1 MDERKEKNL
10 EGLEKIDKYIYKLR
24 KSGEMKVDAIIFS
37 DWETIDEEAIQQIK
51 NVALLPGIVKEAYAM
66 PDIHWGYG
74 FPIGGVAAF
83 DAEEGIISPGGVGFD
98 INCGVRMLVV
108 DCDNE
113 LVKKYLDRIIKQ
125 IYESVPVGVGERGA
139 LRFSNNEFIK
149 YVIRGV
155 PSIIELGFG
164 LEKDIERIEDT
175 GFLPYCDF
183 SDVSKEAVSRGKD
196 ELGTLGAGNHF
207 IEIQEVQEIYN
218 KEIAEIFGVKEK
230 DITILIHTGSRGF
243 GHQIATDYIK
253 IMRDNLKEHN
263 KNLPDKQLINAPF
276 KSKWGQSYYSAMNC
290 AANYAFLNRQIITHM
305 IRKVFKEILGCKV
318 KLVYD
323 VAHNI
328 AKVEEYEINGKRK
341 KVIVHRKGATR
352 AFGRDNPLLPEIFR
366 ATGQPVIIPGSM
378 GTASYILVG
387 TKKAEQMTFGSTA
400 HGAGRT
406 LGRKEATR
414 ELSVEGVINQLNEK
428 GITLMAKSKKGI
440 VEEAPEAYKN
450 VDKIVKIVDELG
462 ISKLVAKCVPL
473 GVIKG

>member
-1 MDERKEKNL
+1 
-10 EGLEKIDKYIYKLR
+10 
-24 KSGEMKVDAIIFS
+24 
-37 DWETIDEEAIQQIK
+37 
-51 NVALLPGIVKEAYAM
+51 
-66 PDIHWGYG
+66 
-74 FPIGGVAAF
+74 
-83 DAEEGIISPGGVGFD
+83 
-98 INCGVRMLVV
+98 
-108 DCDNE
+108 
-113 LVKKYLDRIIKQ
+113 
-125 IYESVPVGVGERGA
+125 
-139 LRFSNNEFIK
+139 
-149 YVIRGV
+149 
-155 PSIIELGFG
+155 
-164 LEKDIERIEDT
+164 
-175 GFLPYCDF
+175 
-183 SDVSKEAVSRGKD
+183 
-196 ELGTLGAGNHF
+196 
-207 IEIQEVQEIYN
+207 
-218 KEIAEIFGVKEK
+218 
-230 DITILIHTGSRGF
+230 
-243 GHQIATDYIK
+243 
-253 IMRDNLKEHN
+253 
-263 KNLPDKQLINAPF
+263 
-276 KSKWGQSYYSAMNC
+276 
-290 AANYAFLNRQIITHM
+290 
-305 IRKVFKEILGCKV
+305 

>member
-1 MDERKEKNL
+1 MTKREEKNL
-10 EGLEKIDKYIYKLR
+10 EGLEKIDKFIYRIR
-24 KSGEMKVDAIIFS
+24 KNGEMKVDAIIFS

-51 NVALLPGIVKEAYAM
+51 NVATLPGIVKGAYAM

-83 DAEEGIISPGGVGFD
+83 DTEEGIISPGGVGFD

-108 DCDNE
+108 DCDIE
-113 LVKKYLDRIIKQ
+113 LVKKHLDKIIKQ
-125 IYESVPVGVGERGA
+125 IYDNVPVGVGEHGA

-149 YVIRGV
+149 YVTQGV
-155 PSIIELGFG
+155 PSIIKLGFG
-164 LEKDIERIEDT
+164 LEEDIERIEDN
-175 GFLPYCDF
+175 GFLPHCDF
-183 SDVSKEAVSRGKD
+183 SNVSKEAISRGKD

-218 KEIAEIFGVKEK
+218 KEIAETFGVKEK

-243 GHQIATDYIK
+243 GHQIATDCIK

-305 IRKVFKEILGCKV
+305 IRKVFKDILGCSV

-323 VAHNI
+323 IAHNI
-328 AKVEEYEINGKRK
+328 AKVEEYEIDGKRK

-352 AFGRDNPLLPEIFR
+352 AFGKDNPLLPEIFK

-400 HGAGRT
+400 HGAGRI
-406 LGRKEATR
+406 LGRREATR
-414 ELSVEGVINQLNEK
+414 ELSVERVINQLNEK